1 MTVTASSNTAN
12 DMKGVTKYVN
22 QATQQ
27 KAYTDTLGKDAFL
40 KLLVS
45 QLQNQDPMQ
54 PMEDKEFIGQMAQFS
69 SLEQAQNS
77 NKTMK
82 EQAAAA
88 SVGKFVVATVKD
100 STSNTTKEVA
110 GLVSSVN
117 IKGSEIS
124 LNVTTASGGET
135 EVKYDDVTQISDA
148 KNLSAQ
154 LGYVDYNTQISSA
167 GSLIGKTV
175 KAQITVTST
184 DATGKA
190 ATNTKVVEGV
200 VSSFKIAKGVVS
212 LMVDGNQVSLDQIQE
227 VK

>member
-1 MTVTASSNTAN
+1 MAVTASSSAAN
-12 DMKGVTKYVN
+12 DMAGVTKYVN
-22 QATQQ
+22 EAT
-27 KAYTDTLGKDAFL
+27 KTKTYTDTLGKDAFL

-45 QLQNQDPMQ
+45 QLKNQDPMK

-69 SLEQAQNS
+69 SLEQAQNT

-88 SVGKFVVATVKD
+88 SVGKYITANVKD
-100 STSNTTKEVA
+100 TSTGTTKEVS
-110 GLVSSVN
+110 GLVNTVN
-117 IKGSEIS
+117 IKAGEVSFD
-124 LNVTTASGGET
+124 VVTASGTT

-175 KAQITVTST
+175 KAQITTTTT
-184 DATGKA
+184 DATGKP
-190 ATNTKVVEGV
+190 ATNTKTVEGV

-212 LMVDGNQVSLDQIQE
+212 LVVNGNSVSLDQIQE